1 MFLEYN
7 PVYKLLSMNL
17 TVAGFT
23 LEELMN
29 IPAGR
34 RRKYH
39 DDVTVIVIMLGTN
52 QRTSKAST
60 CM

>member
-1 MFLEYN
+1 M
-7 PVYKLLSMNL
+7 
-17 TVAGFT
+17 
-23 LEELMN
+23 EELMN

-39 DDVTVIVIMLGTN
+39 DDVTLIVIILGAN

-60 CM
+60 WV